1 MQKYSPSLALIVKGD
16 KLNQSQSPK
25 NELKYKQIQNIL
37 YSSVVGRLMYASIC
51 TRLAISFMVGILSQ
65 YQSNLWLDHWKETKK
80 VMCYL

>member
-37 YSSVVGRLMYASIC
+37 YSFVVGRLMYASIG
-51 TRLAISFMVGILSQ
+51 TP
-65 YQSNLWLDHWKETKK
+65 
-80 VMCYL
+80 